1 MTLDMGTQTRIMH
14 WKNNNYK
21 HIAKYIVA
29 NNILG
34 EPKIEINQQFF
45 TLPK

>member
-34 EPKIEINQQFF
+34 EKNRNKSTNFY
-45 TLPK
+45 TT